1 MERDQEIAHAGGVVN
16 QKLNHDL
23 KILIPVS
30 AGLIIF
36 MPEIV
41 RVITIILDS
50 VYLAKMACDYFYYK
64 QISRK

>member
-1 MERDQEIAHAGGVVN
+1 MERKLKIAHAGGVVN
-16 QKLNHDL
+16 QELNHDL

-41 RVITIILDS
+41 KVITIVLDS
-50 VYLAKMACDYFYYK
+50 VYLAKMAYDYVYYK
-64 QISRK
+64 QISS